1 MLTEICEGVL
11 VRQSAFCQSNAV
23 VVVGSQ
29 GVLLVDPG
37 VNGDDLRELADD
49 LARLGHSVA
58 AGFST
63 HPHWDH
69 MLWHAAFG
77 EVPRYGTA
85 RCAATGLARI
95 SDARKKAWRL
105 APGADVDLCGRIS
118 PLPAGVGHV
127 PWEGP
132 AVRVVEHQAHAPGHA
147 ALLVEGIGVLIVGDM
162 LSDVEIPLLDRQPAS
177 DDPLG
182 DYVQGLELLAESA
195 GSGVD
200 LVVPGHGSIARGGD
214 ILVRI
219 SADQAYLDALRSGS
233 DRTDPRLGPLATYGT
248 DWLPQE
254 HECNIRAV
262 LHP

>member
-11 VRQSAFCQSNAV
+11 VRQSTFCQSNAV

-49 LARLGHSVA
+49 LARLGHFVA

-69 MLWHAAFG
+69 MLWHEAFG

-95 SDARKKAWRL
+95 SDAREKASRL
-105 APGADVDLCGRIS
+105 APRADVNLCGLITA
-118 PLPAGVGHV
+118 LPADVGQL

-132 AVRVVEHQAHAPGHA
+132 LVRVVEHQAHAPGHA
-147 ALLVEGIGVLIVGDM
+147 ALKVEGTGVLIVGDM
-162 LSDVEIPLLDRQPAS
+162 LSDVEIPLLDPQPAS

-195 GSGVD
+195 GFGVD

-214 ILVRI
+214 ILARI
-219 SADQAYLDALRSGS
+219 IADQAYLDALRTGS
-233 DRTDPRLGPLATYGT
+233 DRTDPRLSHLATYGT

-254 HECNIRAV
+254 HECNVRAV
-262 LHP
+262 QHP